1 MGKKKEHSDGAAD
14 RKGEDENE
22 EPSYKVTDG
31 NTHSLTACL
40 YHSTE
45 SGRPSE
51 SPPSVKQI
59 TAVDEYQPQDRA
71 LHTAERMGDWSW
83 KLKLNS
89 SVFYTF
95 TTTCIAESPSRKKKK
110 KKKKLSSK
118 GSCGCAFS

>member
-1 MGKKKEHSDGAAD
+1 MGKKEHGDGTAD

-22 EPSYKVTDG
+22 EPSDKVTDG
-31 NTHSLTACL
+31 NTHGLTACL

-71 LHTAERMGDWSW
+71 LHTAERMSDCSW

-95 TTTCIAESPSRKKKK
+95 TTNVLSRKP
-110 KKKKLSSK
+110 
-118 GSCGCAFS
+118 F